1 MQEITVAENK
11 KSQLDERWDN
21 TVKTQVASENDFE
34 KKITYISGGALAIS
48 VALLPTV
55 ANGCCKWILF
65 TGWAVLICSLVYNL
79 IQLLATISK
88 CLSEYETLASHYKT
102 LTLPDD
108 ERDRQTKICKISIG
122 CKLDKFNYQC
132 VRNWLC
138 ACIFRN
144 KHLKYDHH
152 GK

>member
-108 ERDRQTKICKISIG
+108 ERDRQTKICKISLAASWINLIISVLGIG
-122 CKLDKFNYQC
+122 CVLVFFAIN
-132 VRNWLC
+132 
-138 ACIFRN
+138 I
-144 KHLKYDHH
+144 
-152 GK
+152 